1 MQKLLTSL
9 AGTTVAA
16 VLLAGCAQ
24 VPPNAGENP
33 SDPYERVNRNI
44 YAFND
49 SIDRA
54 LFRPVAETYVEWTP
68 EWVRTR
74 VSNVVDN
81 LGDPG
86 NAVNNTLQGKVDR
99 GIESLMRFLVN
110 STFGIAGIFE
120 VADEIGL
127 KRHSEDFGQTL
138 GVWGVGSGSYL
149 VLPILGPSSTRDWTR
164 WPVSI
169 ATDPLTYAL
178 WNEEWYWSAGATT
191 VALVDG
197 RARLLKLDALRAST
211 IDEYAAV
218 RDAYLAKRASDVRD
232 GAVEDEAEELQMLT
246 PLPVDNE

>member
-54 LFRPVAETYVEWTP
+54 IFRPVAETYVEWTP

-110 STFGIAGIFE
+110 STFGIASIFD
-120 VADEIGL
+120 VPMKSASSGTA
-127 KRHSEDFGQTL
+127 RSFGQTF
-138 GVWGVGSGSYL
+138 GVWGWDPV
-149 VLPILGPSSTRDWTR
+149 PIWFF
-164 WPVSI
+164 
-169 ATDPLTYAL
+169 
-178 WNEEWYWSAGATT
+178 
-191 VALVDG
+191 
-197 RARLLKLDALRAST
+197 
-211 IDEYAAV
+211 
-218 RDAYLAKRASDVRD
+218 
-232 GAVEDEAEELQMLT
+232 QF
-246 PLPVDNE
+246 

>member
-110 STFGIAGIFE
+110 STFGIAGIFD

-149 VLPILGPSSTRDWTR
+149 VLPKFLGAPRQR
-164 WPVSI
+164 VI
-169 ATDPLTYAL
+169 
-178 WNEEWYWSAGATT
+178 GR
-191 VALVDG
+191 DG
-197 RARLLKLDALRAST
+197 RYLLPLIRLLMRFGMKSGIGQPAQR
-211 IDEYAAV
+211 
-218 RDAYLAKRASDVRD
+218 
-232 GAVEDEAEELQMLT
+232 
-246 PLPVDNE
+246 P

>member
-110 STFGIAGIFE
+110 STFGIAGIFD

-149 VLPILGPSSTRDWTR
+149 VLPILPHLLRKAENIRTNAPKAASYDVLSDRSFSDI
-164 WPVSI
+164 P
-169 ATDPLTYAL
+169 
-178 WNEEWYWSAGATT
+178 TT
-191 VALVDG
+191 VLHFHTFLFSEFLYTA
-197 RARLLKLDALRAST
+197 
-211 IDEYAAV
+211 
-218 RDAYLAKRASDVRD
+218 
-232 GAVEDEAEELQMLT
+232 
-246 PLPVDNE
+246 

>member
-1 MQKLLTSL
+1 
-9 AGTTVAA
+9 
-16 VLLAGCAQ
+16 
-24 VPPNAGENP
+24 
-33 SDPYERVNRNI
+33 
-44 YAFND
+44 
-49 SIDRA
+49 
-54 LFRPVAETYVEWTP
+54 
-68 EWVRTR
+68 
-74 VSNVVDN
+74 
-81 LGDPG
+81 
-86 NAVNNTLQGKVDR
+86 
-99 GIESLMRFLVN
+99 MRFLVN
-110 STFGIAGIFE
+110 STFGIAGIFD

-197 RARLLKLDALRAST
+197 RARLMKLDALRAST

>member
-9 AGTTVAA
+9 AGTAAAA

-54 LFRPVAETYVEWTP
+54 VFRPVAETYVEWTP

-110 STFGIAGIFE
+110 STFGIAGIFD

-149 VLPILGPSSTRDWTR
+149 VLPILGPSSTRDWTMDRRLSMITIILRHSISLTTTLQKMNRIHSILQRIYFFVRRHLQFRYMR
-164 WPVSI
+164 WKKESF
-169 ATDPLTYAL
+169 L
-178 WNEEWYWSAGATT
+178 
-191 VALVDG
+191 
-197 RARLLKLDALRAST
+197 
-211 IDEYAAV
+211 
-218 RDAYLAKRASDVRD
+218 
-232 GAVEDEAEELQMLT
+232 
-246 PLPVDNE
+246 

>member
-99 GIESLMRFLVN
+99 GIESLMRRYLRCGRGNRPQAAQRGFWATFGGLGGGIRFLSGSSNFRALVN
-110 STFGIAGIFE
+110 A
-120 VADEIGL
+120 
-127 KRHSEDFGQTL
+127 
-138 GVWGVGSGSYL
+138 
-149 VLPILGPSSTRDWTR
+149 
-164 WPVSI
+164 
-169 ATDPLTYAL
+169 
-178 WNEEWYWSAGATT
+178 
-191 VALVDG
+191 
-197 RARLLKLDALRAST
+197 
-211 IDEYAAV
+211 
-218 RDAYLAKRASDVRD
+218 
-232 GAVEDEAEELQMLT
+232 
-246 PLPVDNE
+246 